1 MTNKMKL
8 LIGLLVLGIGLLV
21 GGSVFLLL
29 SPQPAGR
36 EIMLT
41 PSPGNYLF
49 DSQNEPSE
57 VLLRTVQIE
66 KSISNVGI
74 ISTGSAIAINEG
86 GPIWVISGN
95 IQNNHP
101 TTQAVDMHA
110 DGYDA
115 KGKQVA
121 WTFDAHIVGQ
131 REIQLENGET
141 GAYVLTLN
149 YSGNIKDIRIY
160 ARNHD
165 IYQP

>member
-1 MTNKMKL
+1 MTNKMKM
-8 LIGLLVLGIGLLV
+8 LIGLLVLGVALLSA
-21 GGSVFLLL
+21 GIVFLTRA
-29 SPQPAGR
+29 PQP
-36 EIMLT
+36 MKVTLT

-57 VLLRTVQIE
+57 VLLQTVQIE
-66 KSISNVGI
+66 KSVSNVGI
-74 ISTGSAIAINEG
+74 TSTGSAIAINEG

-101 TTQAVDMHA
+101 TTQAIDMHA

-121 WTFDAHIVGQ
+121 WTFDAHILGQ

-141 GAYVLTLN
+141 SAYVLTLN
-149 YSGNIKDIRIY
+149 YSGNIKSIRIFGNNY
-160 ARNHD
+160 AVT
-165 IYQP
+165 PP

>member
-8 LIGLLVLGIGLLV
+8 LIGLLVLGLVLLGAGL
-21 GGSVFLLL
+21 VFLLIS
-29 SPQPAGR
+29 SPQTT
-36 EIMLT
+36 IKITLT

-57 VLLRTVQIE
+57 VLLQTAQIE
-66 KSISNVGI
+66 KSVSNVGI
-74 ISTGSAIAINEG
+74 TSTGSTIAINEG

-101 TTQAVDMHA
+101 TTQTISMYA

-115 KGKQVA
+115 KGKQIV

-149 YSGNIKDIRIY
+149 YSGNIKSIRIY
-160 ARNHD
+160 ANNYD
-165 IYQP
+165 QVPP

>member
-1 MTNKMKL
+1 MTNKMKM
-8 LIGLLVLGIGLLV
+8 LIGLLVLGVALLSAGV
-21 GGSVFLLL
+21 VFLTRA
-29 SPQPAGR
+29 PQP
-36 EIMLT
+36 MKVTLT

-57 VLLRTVQIE
+57 VLLQTVQIE
-66 KSISNVGI
+66 KSVSNVGI
-74 ISTGSAIAINEG
+74 TSTGSAIAINEG

-101 TTQAVDMHA
+101 TTQAIDMHA

-141 GAYVLTLN
+141 SAYVLTLN
-149 YSGNIKDIRIY
+149 YSGNIKSIRIFGNNY
-160 ARNHD
+160 AVT
-165 IYQP
+165 PP

>member
-1 MTNKMKL
+1 MTNKMKM
-8 LIGLLVLGIGLLV
+8 LIGLLVLGVALLSAGV
-21 GGSVFLLL
+21 VFLTRA
-29 SPQPAGR
+29 PQP
-36 EIMLT
+36 MKVTLT

-57 VLLRTVQIE
+57 VLLQTVQIE
-66 KSISNVGI
+66 KSVSNVGI
-74 ISTGSAIAINEG
+74 TSTGSAIAINEG

-101 TTQAVDMHA
+101 TTQAIDMHA

-121 WTFDAHIVGQ
+121 WTFDAHILGQ

-149 YSGNIKDIRIY
+149 YSGNIKAIRIY
-160 ARNHD
+160 ASNHD

>member
-8 LIGLLVLGIGLLV
+8 LIGLLVLGIALLV

-29 SPQPAGR
+29 SSQPTVR

-57 VLLRTVQIE
+57 VLFQTVQIE

-86 GPIWVISGN
+86 GPIWVISSN

-101 TTQAVDMHA
+101 TTQVIDMYA

-131 REIQLENGET
+131 REIQLENRET

-149 YSGNIKDIRIY
+149 YSGNIKAIRIY
-160 ARNHD
+160 ASNHD

>member
-1 MTNKMKL
+1 MTNKMKM
-8 LIGLLVLGIGLLV
+8 LIGLLVLGVALLSA
-21 GGSVFLLL
+21 GIVFLTRA
-29 SPQPAGR
+29 PQP
-36 EIMLT
+36 MKVTLT

-57 VLLRTVQIE
+57 VLLQTVQIE
-66 KSISNVGI
+66 KSVSNVGI
-74 ISTGSAIAINEG
+74 TSTGSAIAINEG

-101 TTQAVDMHA
+101 TTQAIDMHA

-141 GAYVLTLN
+141 SAYVLTLN
-149 YSGNIKDIRIY
+149 YSGNIKSIRIFGNNY
-160 ARNHD
+160 AVT
-165 IYQP
+165 PP

>member
-1 MTNKMKL
+1 MTNKMKM
-8 LIGLLVLGIGLLV
+8 LIGLLVLGVALLSA
-21 GGSVFLLL
+21 GIVFLTRA
-29 SPQPAGR
+29 PQP
-36 EIMLT
+36 MKVTLT

-57 VLLRTVQIE
+57 VLLQTVQIE
-66 KSISNVGI
+66 KSVSNVGI
-74 ISTGSAIAINEG
+74 TSTGSAIAINEG

-101 TTQAVDMHA
+101 TTQAIDMHA

-141 GAYVLTLN
+141 GAYILILN
-149 YSGNIKDIRIY
+149 YSGNVKSFRIY
-160 ARNHD
+160 ASNSSV
-165 IYQP
+165 PPP

>member
-1 MTNKMKL
+1 MKL
-8 LIGLLVLGIGLLV
+8 LIGLLVLGIALLV

-29 SPQPAGR
+29 SSQPTVR

-57 VLLRTVQIE
+57 VLFQTVQIE

-101 TTQAVDMHA
+101 TTQAIDMHA

-149 YSGNIKDIRIY
+149 YSGNIKAIRIY
-160 ARNHD
+160 ASNHD

>member
-8 LIGLLVLGIGLLV
+8 LIGLLVLGIVLLGSGL
-21 GGSVFLLL
+21 VFLLL
-29 SPQPAGR
+29 SVQPAG
-36 EIMLT
+36 IKITLT
-41 PSPGNYLF
+41 PAPGTYLF
-49 DSQNEPSE
+49 NSQNEPSE
-57 VLLRTVQIE
+57 VLLQTVQIE

-101 TTQAVDMHA
+101 TTQAIDMHA

-141 GAYVLTLN
+141 GAYVLILN
-149 YSGNIKDIRIY
+149 YSGNIKSIRIFGNNY
-160 ARNHD
+160 AVT
-165 IYQP
+165 PP

>member
-8 LIGLLVLGIGLLV
+8 LIGLLVLGIALLV

-29 SPQPAGR
+29 SSQPTVR

-57 VLLRTVQIE
+57 VLFQTVQIE

-101 TTQAVDMHA
+101 TTQAIDMHA

-141 GAYVLTLN
+141 GAYILILN
-149 YSGNIKDIRIY
+149 YSGNVKSFRIY
-160 ARNHD
+160 ASNSSV
-165 IYQP
+165 PPP

>member
-1 MTNKMKL
+1 MTNKMKM
-8 LIGLLVLGIGLLV
+8 LIGLLVLGVALLSAGV
-21 GGSVFLLL
+21 VFLTRA
-29 SPQPAGR
+29 PQP
-36 EIMLT
+36 MKVTLT

-57 VLLRTVQIE
+57 VLLQTVQIE
-66 KSISNVGI
+66 KSVSNVGI
-74 ISTGSAIAINEG
+74 TLTGSAIAINEG

-101 TTQAVDMHA
+101 TTQAIDMHA

-141 GAYVLTLN
+141 SAYVLTLN
-149 YSGNIKDIRIY
+149 YSGNIKSIRIFGNNY
-160 ARNHD
+160 AVT
-165 IYQP
+165 PP

>member
-1 MTNKMKL
+1 MTNKMKM
-8 LIGLLVLGIGLLV
+8 LIGLLVLGVALLSAGV
-21 GGSVFLLL
+21 VFLTRA
-29 SPQPAGR
+29 PQP
-36 EIMLT
+36 MKVTLT

-57 VLLRTVQIE
+57 VLLQTVQIE
-66 KSISNVGI
+66 KSVSNVGI
-74 ISTGSAIAINEG
+74 TSTGSAIAINEG

-101 TTQAVDMHA
+101 TTQAIDMHA

-121 WTFDAHIVGQ
+121 WTFDAHILGQ

-141 GAYVLTLN
+141 SAYVLTLN
-149 YSGNIKDIRIY
+149 YSGNIKSIRIFGNNY
-160 ARNHD
+160 AVT
-165 IYQP
+165 PP

>member
-1 MTNKMKL
+1 MNKMKL
-8 LIGLLVLGIGLLV
+8 LIGLLVVGIVLLGGGL
-21 GGSVFLLL
+21 VFLLR
-29 SPQPAGR
+29 SSHQVAT
-36 EIMLT
+36 EVTLT
-41 PSPGNYLF
+41 PSPGSYLF

-57 VLLRTVQIE
+57 VLLQTVQIE
-66 KSISNVGI
+66 KSVSNVGI
-74 ISTGSAIAINEG
+74 TSTRSAIAINEG

-101 TTQAVDMHA
+101 TKQKIDMYA

-121 WTFDAHIVGQ
+121 WTLDAHIVGQ

-149 YSGNIKDIRIY
+149 YSGNIKSIRIFGNNY
-160 ARNHD
+160 AVT
-165 IYQP
+165 PP